1 MTRTLTHDQQQAA
14 ALYLGIP
21 LAALQAVQEVEA
33 RSHGFLACP
42 FYTSAAGGGDR
53 GGRSA
58 VGRYVVCNKRG
69 CEEGSGARMRG
80 E

>member
-33 RSHGFLACP
+33 RSHGFLPDGHRLFCLNA
-42 FYTSAAGGGDR
+42 TSCTA
-53 GGRSA
+53 S
-58 VGRYVVCNKRG
+58 
-69 CEEGSGARMRG
+69 
-80 E
+80 